1 LCHAAVNQGVFECSA
16 LPLAIDNV
24 SGSAEMAN
32 NHDPATPWLTSEA
45 IRGELAAKAHKML

>member
-24 SGSAEMAN
+24 SGSADMAN